1 MAGVRAEKTFIKNTQ
16 YENTSSLS
24 PRLNL
29 KFRIND
35 HVTVRGGWGITE
47 KLPSFNVLYP
57 LPEYRDTRV
66 FSNTYSPNRSVYVY
80 LRSLTRYSTTTTSA
94 GSATATPRSASIC
107 VSAALRFRWSAIS
120 TVPNT
125 PMN

>member
-1 MAGVRAEKTFIKNTQ
+1 MRIRRVF
-16 YENTSSLS
+16 S

-47 KLPSFNVLYP
+47 KLPSLNVLYP

-80 LRSLTRYSTTTTSA
+80 HTQPYQILYNDNLRWQRNRNAEVGVDLRIGGTSVSLVGYFNRTKY
-94 GSATATPRSASIC
+94 
-107 VSAALRFRWSAIS
+107 
-120 TVPNT
+120 